1 MKSRTL
7 TCITAISLFA
17 ALAALMLLGFSP
29 TAQALRGV
37 TTHTGTFADGATY
50 LIEVPTNWN
59 GTLLLFS
66 HGYVGPGEPNP
77 ATDVGDPLPRFYLLT
92 RGYALAGS
100 SYATTGWAVHEALSD
115 QIAVLD
121 TFNSLVGQPSRTIA
135 WGNSMGGLI
144 SAGLVQNYPGPFSG
158 ALPMCGILAGSVG
171 ICNEFLDSA
180 VAFKTLLA
188 AGSGL
193 QVVNITDPDT
203 NLGIALQVLNDAQA
217 TAQGRAW
224 IALAAA
230 LVDSPGWIDPFSP
243 EPSPTDYVTR
253 ETNQFLSLQYDLN
266 FFFFFAGRAELEARA
281 GGNPS
286 WNTGVDYKK
295 QLALSIDYGEVQ
307 ALYQQVGLSLDADL
321 QMLNNAP
328 RIVADP
334 AAVDYLSQNIIFN
347 GGIEIP
353 VLTLH
358 TTDDDTVPAQDE
370 QAYAAVV
377 VSASHSSLLRQTFV
391 HHAGHCTFTAAETI
405 AALQALIQRLDTGSW
420 QGLDPEDLNTAAKR
434 LGAAYNVFFGVPN
447 PKIPPAFIDYAPAPF
462 LRPFDAFSSFLLPFD
477 ALSQGRGS
485 N

>member
-7 TCITAISLFA
+7 RCITAISLFA

-77 ATDVGDPLPRFYLLT
+77 ATDVGDDPLPRFYLLT
-92 RGYALAGS
+92 HGYALAGS

-144 SAGLVQNYPGPFSG
+144 SAGLVQNYPGRFSG
-158 ALPMCGILAGSVG
+158 ELPMCGILAGSVG
-171 ICNEFLDSA
+171 FWNEFLDSA
-180 VAFKTLLA
+180 FAFNTLLA
-188 AGSGL
+188 SGSGL
-193 QVVNITDPDT
+193 QVVNITNPDA
-203 NLGIALQVLNDAQA
+203 NPGIAAQVIANAQA

-266 FFFFFAGRAELEARA
+266 FFSSL
-281 GGNPS
+281 P
-286 WNTGVDYKK
+286 D
-295 QLALSIDYGEVQ
+295 AL
-307 ALYQQVGLSLDADL
+307 
-321 QMLNNAP
+321 NWK
-328 RIVADP
+328 
-334 AAVDYLSQNIIFN
+334 
-347 GGIEIP
+347 
-353 VLTLH
+353 
-358 TTDDDTVPAQDE
+358 PAQ
-370 QAYAAVV
+370 VV
-377 VSASHSSLLRQTFV
+377 TRRGTRELITRNSSHSPSTM
-391 HHAGHCTFTAAETI
+391 
-405 AALQALIQRLDTGSW
+405 
-420 QGLDPEDLNTAAKR
+420 AK
-434 LGAAYNVFFGVPN
+434 
-447 PKIPPAFIDYAPAPF
+447 
-462 LRPFDAFSSFLLPFD
+462 
-477 ALSQGRGS
+477 
-485 N
+485 